1 MDKIKVT
8 LTPTELG
15 DIIDRAFKLGKMYA
29 ADELDTTD
37 IGLGLRPPNDVQTPV
52 FIDPTKWDEWIESRG
67 GHTLNAG
74 DAKLD
79 ILWESCSMKVRE
91 AFKDAIEY

>member
-1 MDKIKVT
+1 MENIKVT

-37 IGLGLRPPNDVQTPV
+37 VQTPA
-52 FIDPTKWDEWIESRG
+52 FLDPTKWDEWIESRG
-67 GHTLNAG
+67 GCTLNAG

-79 ILWESCSMKVRE
+79 ILWEAVAMNMRDSLKNAV
-91 AFKDAIEY
+91 EY

>member
-8 LTPTELG
+8 LTPSELSG
-15 DIIDRAFKLGKMYA
+15 IIERAFKLGKMYA

-37 IGLGLRPPNDVQTPV
+37 VQTAA
-52 FIDPTKWDEWIESRG
+52 FRDPTKWDEWIESRG

-79 ILWESCSMKVRE
+79 ILWEYCAMKMRE
-91 AFKDAIEY
+91 ELKDVIAY